1 MTLELHENCLG
12 FELHDGERFVALC
25 RVREE
30 LPRTESPKPCFAPIY
45 TRSGNLV
52 TEYRPADHAWHTGLY
67 FGWVHANGANLWGG
81 NWFLP
86 ETGHY
91 EHVPDSHG
99 VQRHDRFTG
108 ERGGAGGVA
117 IAEHL
122 TWLDG
127 GDRPIAS
134 EQREYTF
141 RSLENGAG
149 YFWTIETR
157 IAVAGERL
165 VLGASRAAR

>member
-12 FELHDGERFVALC
+12 FELHDGERFAALY

-86 ETGHY
+86 ETGTY

-108 ERGGAGGVA
+108 ERGGAGDVSDGLGVRVFHA
-117 IAEHL
+117 RVLEMA
-122 TWLDG
+122 G
-127 GDRPIAS
+127 GAQGVEVFAHGRSPI
-134 EQREYTF
+134 
-141 RSLENGAG
+141 
-149 YFWTIETR
+149 I
-157 IAVAGERL
+157 
-165 VLGASRAAR
+165 SR